1 MKTIDSNRTA
11 TLKIVIR
18 NVAIESRRDWIGRA
32 INAGVIVREGSARNV
47 DRVSRSLSHRRDGR
61 TRYR

>member
-18 NVAIESRRDWIGRA
+18 NVAIESRRDWIGRT

-47 DRVSRSLSHRRDGR
+47 DRVSRPLSHSRDGR